1 MYIIDDKSKI
11 PLHIQLYNA
20 VKKDITD
27 NYKSGEK
34 LPSTRKMA
42 SLYNLSK
49 NTVKT
54 SYSQL
59 VVEGYIDSYPQS
71 GYTVTDTI
79 NTLINKNDLISISD
93 TEKIENYLY
102 DFFPARLEKDSF
114 PLKIWKRL
122 FNKVIDD
129 SLDFGAYSCGQ
140 GELGLR
146 VEIAKYLNQYRAVK
160 CQANQI
166 IVYNGFT
173 DSMTLLAKILKKDFN
188 SFATEDPG
196 YHLALKVFDD
206 LGYKINKITVDN
218 HGINID
224 ALEKSKAKIVYI
236 TPSHQFP
243 TGVTMPVSNR
253 QKLLQWADNE
263 NGFIIEDDYDS
274 ELRYTSRPIPS
285 LQGLD
290 NYDRVIFLGTFSK
303 SLSPAIRV
311 SYIVLPNQLLPLYQK
326 HYDFD
331 ISRVSLMTQKTL
343 EFFMKEGHWERHLRK
358 IRTLNRK
365 KHNLMKQLL
374 IEQLGDTMR
383 IDSQGG
389 GLAILINPIGDFD
402 WELLKDLSQK
412 NKLKLHF
419 SKKFSGDKWEAIQMG
434 FGGLKENEIENAIE
448 IFSAIWK
455 KCIL

>member
-1 MYIIDDKSKI
+1 MYILDDKSKI
-11 PLHIQLYNA
+11 PLHIQLYSE
-20 VKKDITD
+20 VKKDIIL
-27 NYKSGEK
+27 NYKTGEK

-42 SLYNLSK
+42 SLYNISK
-49 NTVKT
+49 NTVK
-54 SYSQL
+54 SAYSQL

-71 GYTVTDTI
+71 GYIVTDTI
-79 NTLINKNDLISISD
+79 NLNTEKNNLSSIID
-93 TEKIENYLY
+93 TEKTEDYLY

-114 PLKIWKRL
+114 PLKIWKRI
-122 FNKVIDD
+122 FNKTIDD

-146 VEIAKYLNQYRAVK
+146 VEIAQYLNQYRAVK
-160 CQANQI
+160 CQSSQVI
-166 IVYNGFT
+166 ICNGFS
-173 DSMTLLAKILKKDFN
+173 DSMGLLAKILKKDFN

-206 LGYKINKITVDN
+206 FGYKINKINIDN
-218 HGINID
+218 NGLDID

-243 TGVTMPVSNR
+243 TGVTMPVANR
-253 QKLLQWADNE
+253 QKLIQWANE
-263 NGFIIEDDYDS
+263 KNGFIIEDDYDS

-290 NYDRVIFLGTFSK
+290 NYDNVIFLGTFSK

-326 HYDFD
+326 HYDFH
-331 ISRVSLMTQKTL
+331 IPKVSLMTQKTL
-343 EFFMKEGHWERHLRK
+343 EFFMKDGHWERHLRK

-365 KHNLMKQLL
+365 KHNLMKQHL
-374 IEQLGDTMR
+374 IEQIGDTIK

-389 GLAILINPIGDFD
+389 GLAILINPIVNFNWD
-402 WELLKDLSQK
+402 LLKQLAIV

-419 SKKFSGDKWEAIQMG
+419 AKKFSGDNWEAIQMG
-434 FGGLKENEIENAIE
+434 FGGLKESEIENAIK
-448 IFSAIWK
+448 IFSTIWR